1 VDAVKVYQP
10 NQTHYNISISSM
22 MHTPGNPS
30 PHCLGNPEMSK
41 ALFLRKR
48 LQAQMLL
55 PVAIQQTKFMQASD
69 THVPYKKVTCR
80 GLLSLS
86 M

>member
-1 VDAVKVYQP
+1 
-10 NQTHYNISISSM
+10 M
-22 MHTPGNPS
+22 MHTPGRPS
-30 PHCLGNPEMSK
+30 PRCLENPEMSK

-69 THVPYKKVTCR
+69 THVPYKKVACR